1 MTRNMVR
8 LGVILM
14 VFSAVAAL
22 ALAVTNNATS
32 AKIAQQIAL
41 AEQNALKKA
50 MPAASDFTALPDKL
64 ARFQGRANLKDVQ
77 NIWEA
82 KAVDGSPVGYVV
94 RVAPVGYG
102 DRIVTLVGV
111 DNDGKIAGLVV
122 VAADKETPG
131 LGAKV
136 LTPAFQSQFAGKS
149 ANRPL
154 IVVKRAPAADN
165 NEVQAITAATIS
177 STAVTKGAN
186 EALTVWKELTSPK

>member
-1 MTRNMVR
+1 MTKNMIR
-8 LGVILM
+8 LGIILM
-14 VFSAVAAL
+14 LFCAVAAL

-32 AKIAQQIAL
+32 DKIAQQIAL
-41 AEQNALKKA
+41 AEQEALKKA
-50 MPAASDFTALPDKL
+50 MPAASDFTALPDQV
-64 ARFQGRANLKDVQ
+64 AQFQGRPEFKDVQ

-82 KAVDGSPVGYVV
+82 TAADGSTAGYVV

-102 DRIVTLVGV
+102 DRIVTLVGIG
-111 DNDGKIAGLVV
+111 NDGKIAGLVV

-136 LTPAFQSQFAGKS
+136 LSKEFQAQFAGKGAS
-149 ANRPL
+149 GPL
-154 IVVKRAPAADN
+154 TVVKRAANAD

-186 EALTVWKELTSPK
+186 QALAVWKELTGK